1 MINGMIFPFQI
12 VQFSKKNC
20 NLSRKSVLGV
30 FQSQIV
36 RYFRIC
42 SDLDG
47 FTERLTNI
55 VEFVTL
61 GFDSKLLK
69 SRFGTLAIKHDFRCK
84 FNTLNDII
92 HTISIFQFD
101 SVTCEDL

>member
-1 MINGMIFPFQI
+1 MDLNVSICDGKFRVKVYDKRDDFPFQI

-55 VEFVTL
+55 VDTFVTL

-69 SRFGTLAIKHDFRCK
+69 SRFGTLAIKHDFR
-84 FNTLNDII
+84 
-92 HTISIFQFD
+92 
-101 SVTCEDL
+101 

>member
-1 MINGMIFPFQI
+1 M
-12 VQFSKKNC
+12 
-20 NLSRKSVLGV
+20 
-30 FQSQIV
+30 

-55 VEFVTL
+55 VDKFVTL

-69 SRFGTLAIKHDFRCK
+69 SRFGTLAIKRDFRCK
-84 FNTLNDII
+84 MNTLNDII
-92 HTISIFQFD
+92 HTIFNLSI
-101 SVTCEDL
+101 

>member
-1 MINGMIFPFQI
+1 MVKSELKFMINGMIFRFRLSN
-12 VQFSKKNC
+12 FREKNC
-20 NLSRKSVLGV
+20 NLSRNSVLGV
-30 FQSQIV
+30 FQSHFV

-55 VEFVTL
+55 VDKFVTL

-69 SRFGTLAIKHDFRCK
+69 SRFGTLAIKGGGFTTK
-84 FNTLNDII
+84 ILEN
-92 HTISIFQFD
+92 TISR
-101 SVTCEDL
+101 